1 MTQVSGAYLARFMR
15 STALLAL
22 PSETQAAWL
31 ATLGLPGEPAYADEL
46 ATEFDDGVRLLTQ
59 FVAAGWLSQDAAG
72 RLMVVDA
79 LLDEMSGPD
88 HANLWTVQALAVA
101 PEWEAVR
108 VAARHAL
115 LVV

>member
-31 ATLGLPGEPAYADEL
+31 AALELPGEPAYADEL
-46 ATEFDDGVRLLTQ
+46 ATEFDDGVGLLTQ
-59 FVAAGWLSQDAAG
+59 FVAAGWLRQDAAD
-72 RLMVVDA
+72 RLMAVDA
-79 LLDEMSGPD
+79 LLDDMSGPGRE
-88 HANLWTVQALAVA
+88 NLWTIEALAVA

-108 VAARHAL
+108 VAARQAL